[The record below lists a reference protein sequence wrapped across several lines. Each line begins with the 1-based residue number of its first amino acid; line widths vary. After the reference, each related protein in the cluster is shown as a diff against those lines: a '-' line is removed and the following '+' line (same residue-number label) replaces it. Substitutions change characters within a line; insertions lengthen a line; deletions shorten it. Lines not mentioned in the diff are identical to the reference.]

1 MELVENF
8 LAREEFLFFFL
19 ENVFAV
25 DFSEDGMFM
34 CPDLARGLFPV
45 PFAPTAAIVGAEAS
59 TVSVFVGG
67 GRDRFRSGS

>member
-1 MELVENF
+1 LELVENF
-8 LAREEFLFFFL
+8 LAREEFLFFL
-19 ENVFAV
+19 KNVFAV

-59 TVSVFVGG
+59 TVSVFVCG